1 MTEMAFNARLHRPSV
16 SERRGQRLAPL
27 ETNFNRSPAHSNR
40 PVPNRPRPD
49 YASMDGEVTNRIPL
63 QPAKRQSSRTSLR
76 SLFGGRDKS
85 SRKPVRDAKLGEIDE
100 LPRPES
106 RFNPNES
113 RITVAPSEALLSP
126 DSCQTPKTAQT
137 TPTLVTS
144 PTFPT
149 TPQLAQKHNT
159 PSKAS
164 TTTPVKPGDEEKG
177 KTTPGGKDMGW
188 KPPPL
193 FQAYPQSLKHGS
205 LPAPTISSDAILRVH
220 AAANGNGDGSMGNS
234 SQQSDQT
241 PETNHMNKKKRE
253 EKEKKHTRSVS
264 QIINKSDWTQKI
276 YVVSTAGYILQYAG
290 DGKYDRLPEKMLLL
304 GPKSV
309 AFASDAIPGK
319 HWVLQVSQDPEAD
332 ATEENTSSTNSSS
345 TSRPLLARLGFQRS
359 YTRRITHSLLLVF
372 NDPNEMSSWLLTVRA
387 EIEARG
393 GKKYVSE
400 RVFDDGMEHQLE
412 PKTSVRHLVKRD
424 PNRFSN
430 LYLQPQAE
438 DGDGSALSR
447 QSSFVS
453 NNRHSI
459 ISSTTQTDVT
469 VPPVGGHDSSS
480 GRFYATTTAPREP
493 PVSPAVHN
501 GFLASAGGGSVPPS
515 PMSDIAQ
522 TPTPTPKNRQSP
534 MPLQSQP
541 QPQPQ
546 PTEYSA
552 EPPRSQSPFLRSA
565 SPPAP
570 NFSVPSFSKRFAA
583 KSSLSQI
590 PPMQLQ
596 WDDDNDHASQ
606 HGSVD
611 TNSNSISNR
620 YNNSSDH
627 YYESSNTFA
636 SFPSPPQSPQRSF
649 SSMSRP
655 DLNDLYGGGYV
666 SQQGSLTQTQR
677 PLRVSESH
685 DSLAMVDQDRKPSS
699 SLTRPPKGSVST
711 VNSTARP
718 SRPISIISGSDTS
731 EPHEPVPPPPPPHQH
746 QYQYQYQNQYTT
758 KSSRREPRGRTST
771 LYQNNHNTPSATAT
785 ATTTTATPAVSRRKS
800 MPGLAAGPPSLPP
813 PTCPLPK
820 IPSPVQDTQYQY
832 PSSSVADLPARALSP
847 PVCASPPPKLRPAA
861 RQVLSERSESPGLS
875 SGGLSRSGKG
885 ARYSSLGPRTVSSL
899 SRHA

>member
-1 MTEMAFNARLHRPSV
+1 MFNAQPHRPSV

-27 ETNFNRSPAHSNR
+27 ETNFNRPPAHSNR
-40 PVPNRPRPD
+40 PLANRPRPD

-85 SRKPVRDAKLGEIDE
+85 SRKPARDAKLGEIDE
-100 LPRPES
+100 LPRRPES

-113 RITVAPSEALLSP
+113 KITVEPSESLLSP
-126 DSCQTPKTAQT
+126 DSCQTPKTALT
-137 TPTLVTS
+137 TPTLVMS
-144 PTFPT
+144 PTLSTAPSAQHKYDTPPKAPT
-149 TPQLAQKHNT
+149 PA
-159 PSKAS
+159 PS
-164 TTTPVKPGDEEKG
+164 KPGDEGKG

-193 FQAYPQSLKHGS
+193 FQAYPQSVKHGR
-205 LPAPTISSDAILRVH
+205 LPAPTLSSDAILRVH
-220 AAANGNGDGSMGNS
+220 AAAKDNGESNVGMS

-241 PETNHMNKKKRE
+241 PEANNVIKKKRE

-264 QIINKSDWTQKI
+264 QIINKSEWTQKI

-304 GPKSV
+304 GSKSV

-332 ATEENTSSTNSSS
+332 AIEENTTTSSS
-345 TSRPLLARLGFQRS
+345 SRPLLARLGFQRS
-359 YTRRITHSLLLVF
+359 YTRRMTQSLLLVF
-372 NDPNEMSSWLLTVRA
+372 NDPNEMSLWLLAVRA
-387 EIEARG
+387 EIETRG

-400 RVFDDGMEHQLE
+400 RVFDDGMEHQLR

-424 PNRFSN
+424 PNRFSS

-469 VPPVGGHDSSS
+469 VPPVGGQDSS
-480 GRFYATTTAPREP
+480 GRFYATTTAPREAP
-493 PVSPAVHN
+493 LSPAVHN
-501 GFLASAGGGSVPPS
+501 GFLTSAGGAVPPS
-515 PMSDIAQ
+515 PRSDLAQ
-522 TPTPTPKNRQSP
+522 TPTPTPKNHQSTLP
-534 MPLQSQP
+534 SQP
-541 QPQPQ
+541 
-546 PTEYSA
+546 A
-552 EPPRSQSPFLRSA
+552 EPVEPMRSQSPFLRSA

-583 KSSLSQI
+583 KTSLSQI

-596 WDDDNDHASQ
+596 WDDDRTSQ
-606 HGSVD
+606 HDGGD
-611 TNSNSISNR
+611 
-620 YNNSSDH
+620 NNNTDH
-627 YYESSNTFA
+627 YYDSNAIA

-655 DLNDLYGGGYV
+655 DLNELYGGGFV
-666 SQQGSLTQTQR
+666 SRQSSLTQR

-685 DSLAMVDQDRKPSS
+685 DTLAMADQDRKPSV
-699 SLTRPPKGSVST
+699 LTRPPRGSMST
-711 VNSTARP
+711 VNSTPRP
-718 SRPISIISGSDTS
+718 SRPISIISGSDLS
-731 EPHEPVPPPPPPHQH
+731 ESHEPVPPPPPPHQQ
-746 QYQYQYQNQYTT
+746 QYT

-771 LYQNNHNTPSATAT
+771 LYQNNPNTTSAK
-785 ATTTTATPAVSRRKS
+785 TATPSTTAVSRRKS
-800 MPGLAAGPPSLPP
+800 MPGLAAGPPALPP

-820 IPSPVQDTQYQY
+820 IPSPVPDTHYPS

-847 PVCASPPPKLRPAA
+847 PVCASPSPKLGPVA
-861 RQVLSERSESPGLS
+861 RQVLSERSDSPGP
-875 SGGLSRSGKG
+875 SGGLSSRNGSRP
-885 ARYSSLGPRTVSSL
+885 RYSTLGPRTVSSL
-899 SRHA
+899 GRHL